1 MSKEMSALVFWGLC
15 GIALMLSTTLY
26 GAFVKAPKYGQ
37 SPWQSVGEAWTNVF
51 IGFSINF
58 VANFFVFPL
67 AGYAPPDAE
76 TNFWIGCIYTG
87 ISVLRSL
94 IIRRTF
100 NWFSR

>member
-1 MSKEMSALVFWGLC
+1 MSALVFCGLC

-26 GAFVKAPKYGQ
+26 GAFVKAPRYGQ

-58 VANFFVFPL
+58 IANFFVFPL